1 MANPVEPLGLTLNLQ
16 DGQSP
21 IPVFQDEGGLETF
34 ETNEPYLLEDGRSLV
49 DPIPVVVA
57 SRPVWQDVA
66 GNPFNALGVKVL
78 PQGENPPDPTPEH
91 TLGPQ
96 DIVIEDAGLTSMG
109 GSFDLASPSM
119 TLGVVCYYTGV
130 LNAGEIQATHGGEP
144 LTLVRLDRNASGVF
158 TAIFYGNGLTIEEA
172 ELRVFTTSESAKLG
186 PALMRMRD
194 DLGYENGI
202 TPIWNDG
209 LVTYSYKTREITTQC
224 TPSGAV
230 MTAFGVRSY
239 KEGATIQQAGSFP
252 AMVIGLSSR
261 VLHGDLEELDNDTFA
276 SDYWEQDV
284 PGVFTLTD
292 AGPDREMTLDVQI
305 DANVETGLRF
315 DYTSPTDGISV
326 FYMRPNGT
334 FVNMS
339 ANSGVDRRW
348 YLPIP
353 PSTSGYVRL
362 RFRASNTAS
371 IRDIRLIRDPFGIS
385 GCLTMASGDRVA
397 DGWKLYGMTLNQSPL
412 SISSFAVDGV

>member
-1 MANPVEPLGLTLNLQ
+1 MGNPVEPLGLTLNLQ

-49 DPIPVVVA
+49 DPVPVVVA
-57 SRPVWQDVA
+57 SGPVWQDVA

-78 PQGENPPDPTPEH
+78 PQGENPTDPIPEP

-109 GSFDLASPSM
+109 GMFGLASPSM
-119 TLGVVCYYTGV
+119 TLGVVCYYTGT
-130 LNAGEIQATHGGEP
+130 LAAGEIQATHGGEP
-144 LTLVRLDRNASGVF
+144 LTLVRIDRNGAGVF

-194 DLGYENGI
+194 DLGYANGI
-202 TPIWNDG
+202 APIWNDG
-209 LVTYSYKTREITTQC
+209 ASTYSYKTREIATQC
-224 TPSGAV
+224 TPSGVV

-239 KEGATIQQAGSFP
+239 KEGATIQQVGSYP
-252 AMVIGLSSR
+252 TMVIGLRSR
-261 VLHGDLEELDNDTFA
+261 VLHGDLEELDNGTFA
-276 SDYWEQDV
+276 SEYWEQDV

-305 DANVETGLRF
+305 DPSVETGLRL

-334 FVNMS
+334 FVNML
-339 ANSGVDRRW
+339 AGSGVDRRW

-371 IRDIRLIRDPFGIS
+371 IRDIRLIRNPFGVY
-385 GCLTMASGDRVA
+385 GYLTMASGDRVA
-397 DGWKLYGMTLNQSPL
+397 DAWRLYGMTLNQSPL